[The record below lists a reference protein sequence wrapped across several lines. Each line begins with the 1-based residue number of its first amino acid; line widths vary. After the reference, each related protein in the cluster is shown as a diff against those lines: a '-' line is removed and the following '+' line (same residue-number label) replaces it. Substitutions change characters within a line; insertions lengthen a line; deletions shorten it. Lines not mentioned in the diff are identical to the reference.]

1 MPVHA
6 VTGPLQDSREFV
18 VARQPLNLT
27 RKPNSQNARQS
38 GSDSRADYYSAQRE
52 ALGAADRAEH
62 LRNLAGLDRER
73 LRYLMGL
80 AGDTTEFHATVNP
93 LLPETPPAWPA
104 LLEEAISAR
113 PDLRA
118 KEIAIE
124 AAAAR
129 THWERSRIL
138 GLLTAIL
145 SSKTVGQRG
154 ILSGPGFLA
163 EAPILNR
170 NQGRISRAE
179 AEFALATREY
189 IALRHRIE
197 LEIRQAR
204 ISAVAALETLKRVR
218 NSMLPAAPLI
228 AQSADEP
235 QENDEAQQLHKLEDL
250 RRLNDALNAE
260 ADAITAVRKTAAE
273 LERSIGHRIQYF

>member
-1 MPVHA
+1 
-6 VTGPLQDSREFV
+6 
-18 VARQPLNLT
+18 
-27 RKPNSQNARQS
+27 
-38 GSDSRADYYSAQRE
+38 
-52 ALGAADRAEH
+52 
-62 LRNLAGLDRER
+62 
-73 LRYLMGL
+73 MGL

-104 LLEEAISAR
+104 LLEEAVSAR

-218 NSMLPAAPLI
+218 KHMLPAAPLI
-228 AQSADEP
+228 AGSAERS

-260 ADAITAVRKTAAE
+260 ADAITAVRKTVAE